1 MTLKELSTLLLVK
14 RNEAAKIFKEAKTG
28 EGYDFSRV
36 GASTVPG
43 LDEKLPADQKAIKV
57 SEHIQS
63 LAKETED
70 LAKQV
75 ESLKES
81 EKIAAQHAEEEA
93 KRLHFAHPDNAG
105 GGDRKVMSYGEMAE
119 FAVKSKVFEQWRKGS
134 RDGRIEIDASW
145 CQAKTLMSTSAGFPP
160 ESTRTGTIVDIPLRP
175 LQLVDIMPTGQ
186 TGQASVVWV
195 GQTVRTQ
202 AAAEVAEGAAKPE
215 AAFAFEERTT
225 PVREVAVFLP
235 VTDTQLEDVPFI
247 QTLIDTQLREDIRER
262 LDSQLLNGNG
272 LTANFE
278 GILNVTGIQTQP
290 RGTDPSI
297 DAIFKAGTLV
307 RTGAERAI
315 PTHVLLHPFNWS
327 FLRLQRDANGAF
339 LLGPPQDVAVQR
351 LFGWPVVENEAL
363 PANTGLIGGFSMRNI
378 GLIER
383 RGIVLER
390 GFINDQFQK
399 NQQSIRASM
408 RAALPVFRPGA
419 FATITS
425 LEQ

>member
-1 MTLKELSTLLLVK
+1 MTLKELRTLLLVR
-14 RNEAAKIFKEAKTG
+14 RNEASKIFKEAKSG
-28 EGYDFSRV
+28 DSYDFSKV
-36 GASTVPG
+36 TSVSG
-43 LDEKLPADQKAIKV
+43 LDGLASDQKAIKV

-63 LAKETED
+63 LARETED

-75 ESLKES
+75 ESLEEA
-81 EKIAAQHAEEEA
+81 EKIAGEQAELEA
-93 KRLHFAHPDNAG
+93 KRLNVMHPDNADG
-105 GGDRKVMSYGEMAE
+105 RGRVKAMSYGEMAE
-119 FAVKSKVFEQWRKGS
+119 YAVKHKVFAQWQKGS

-160 ESTRTGTIVDIPLRP
+160 ESTRTGMVVDIPLRP
-175 LQLVDIMPTGQ
+175 LQLVDIMPTGA

-202 AAAEVAEGAAKPE
+202 AAAETAEGGLKPE
-215 AAFAFEERTT
+215 AAFEFEERTT

-262 LDSQLLNGNG
+262 LDSQLLNGG
-272 LTANFE
+272 GVAPDFE
-278 GILNVTGIQTQP
+278 GILNTTGIQTQA

-307 RTGAERAI
+307 RTGVERAI
-315 PTHVLLHPFNWS
+315 PTHVLLHPTNWS
-327 FLRLQRDANGAF
+327 FLRLQRDANGQF
-339 LLGPPQDVAVQR
+339 ILGPPQDVAVQR

-390 GFINDQFQK
+390 GFIDDQFRR

-425 LEQ
+425 LEA